1 MARAPRRIGS
11 DGRVMMREDVN
22 TKLRSIAALAALIL
36 FFAAA
41 PAAAQTEASLA
52 GDGGHTII
60 DDHVASMPMVRTA
73 RVSGGIALDGRLDD
87 EAWSRV
93 TPATGFVQTEPF
105 DGAPASERTE
115 VRFLYDDDAL
125 YIGAR
130 MHDAAGDVRQRL
142 GRRDSYLSDSDW
154 IYFYID
160 SYHDHQSVY
169 QFSVNPAGVK
179 RDAIG
184 SGGFRDDSSWDVVWD
199 VATSVDAEGWTA
211 EIRIPFSQLRF
222 SGADLQTWGIQISRR
237 QISNEEVTVFSHT
250 PKSMRGGPAR
260 YGHLLGLEGI
270 RPGKRLEIL
279 PYVAARAE
287 YVNVDPGDPF
297 RSGSDWFSGTGL
309 DMKYRLTSSVTLDA
323 TVNPDFGQ
331 VEVDPATINL
341 SAFETSFDEKRPFFV
356 EGADI
361 FRFGETRMFYS
372 RRIGRAPQGGVP
384 DEAEYADRPDAS
396 TILGAAKLTGQ
407 TIGGW
412 RMGAL
417 AAVTAEERA
426 PWITEDAIDGSSIIE
441 PRTLYGVA
449 RLQRTFRGGQSNV
462 GGMMTT
468 VRRDRIDGLDEML
481 RSSAVVG
488 GIDFSHEFADRT
500 WEVEG
505 YLAGSRA
512 SGSPEALVRTQR
524 SSSRYYQRP
533 DAEYLAVDS
542 SRTELTGYAGRLVLR
557 KTAGLHWRGDVNL
570 SATSPGLEINDLG
583 FLTGVDRIGA
593 DVNITY
599 VENEPGRT
607 FRNWRINL
615 RNSRDWNYGRDAVGG
630 RSHLSFNGQFTNY
643 WGGNI
648 GITRNWA
655 SLDDRFTR
663 GGPLAFNPAGYQVDF
678 NLNSDSR
685 LPFSGRINGEY
696 GNDEG
701 GGWSRRLSFNVS
713 LRPADNWTLSAGP
726 SVRQSH
732 TEAQYVTSAD
742 APSAIRTFGRRYIFA
757 PLDQTTVSMETRLN
771 VNFTPTVSLDVFAQ
785 PFIATGDY
793 GEARSLRAARSFEFD
808 PYAAEDTRDRD
819 FVSRSLRGNAVLR
832 WEWKPGSTLFLVWQ
846 QRRTGELGCTSLDEA
861 AGDCRAGRFEFGR
874 DARALFDSAPDNI
887 FQIKMTYWLN
897 I

>member
-1 MARAPRRIGS
+1 
-11 DGRVMMREDVN
+11 
-22 TKLRSIAALAALIL
+22 
-36 FFAAA
+36 
-41 PAAAQTEASLA
+41 
-52 GDGGHTII
+52 
-60 DDHVASMPMVRTA
+60 
-73 RVSGGIALDGRLDD
+73 
-87 EAWSRV
+87 
-93 TPATGFVQTEPF
+93 
-105 DGAPASERTE
+105 
-115 VRFLYDDDAL
+115 
-125 YIGAR
+125 
-130 MHDAAGDVRQRL
+130 
-142 GRRDSYLSDSDW
+142 
-154 IYFYID
+154 
-160 SYHDHQSVY
+160 
-169 QFSVNPAGVK
+169 
-179 RDAIG
+179 
-184 SGGFRDDSSWDVVWD
+184 
-199 VATSVDAEGWTA
+199 
-211 EIRIPFSQLRF
+211 
-222 SGADLQTWGIQISRR
+222 
-237 QISNEEVTVFSHT
+237 
-250 PKSMRGGPAR
+250 
-260 YGHLLGLEGI
+260 
-270 RPGKRLEIL
+270 
-279 PYVAARAE
+279 
-287 YVNVDPGDPF
+287 
-297 RSGSDWFSGTGL
+297 
-309 DMKYRLTSSVTLDA
+309 
-323 TVNPDFGQ
+323 
-331 VEVDPATINL
+331 
-341 SAFETSFDEKRPFFV
+341 
-356 EGADI
+356 
-361 FRFGETRMFYS
+361 
-372 RRIGRAPQGGVP
+372 
-384 DEAEYADRPDAS
+384 
-396 TILGAAKLTGQ
+396 
-407 TIGGW
+407 
-412 RMGAL
+412 MGAL

-426 PWITEDAIDGSSIIE
+426 PWITGDAIDGSSIVE

-481 RSSAVVG
+481 RSSAIVG
-488 GIDFSHEFADRT
+488 GIDFVHEFADRT

-505 YLAGSRA
+505 YFAGSRA
-512 SGSPEALVRTQR
+512 YGSPEALVRTQR
-524 SSSRYYQRP
+524 ASSRYYQRP
-533 DAEYLAVDS
+533 DADYLVVDS
-542 SRTELTGYAGRLVLR
+542 SRTDLTGYAGRLVLR

-583 FLTGVDRIGA
+583 FLTGVDRLGA
-593 DVNITY
+593 DLNITY

-630 RSHLSFNGQFTNY
+630 RSNLSFNGQFTNY

-648 GITRNWA
+648 GITRGWA

-678 NLNSDSR
+678 NLNSDGR

-701 GGWSRRLSFNVS
+701 GGWNRRLSFNVS

-732 TEAQYVTSAD
+732 SEAQYVTVTDDGTAM
-742 APSAIRTFGRRYIFA
+742 RTFGRRYIFA

-793 GEARSLRAARSFEFD
+793 GEARSLRAARGFEFD

-846 QRRTGELGCTSLDEA
+846 QRRTGELGCSSLEEA
-861 AGDCRAGRFEFGR
+861 AGECRAGRFELGR